1 MIEKEQME
9 RMQQAVEEIRRTMA
23 EAAIRAGR
31 KPEEILLCAACKTRT
46 VEEVMASAELPI
58 DIFGENHVQELV
70 EKTDAGAYLGKPGHF
85 IGHLQTN
92 KVKKVVGRAS
102 LIQSVDSEH
111 LALAIEKEAA
121 KRALQQ
127 DILLEV
133 NIGEESSKSGVNA
146 DGLWSLFERL
156 LATTPHL
163 HIRGLMAIPPAD
175 AGEDENRRF
184 FAKMRGLYEEAAQR
198 YAGSV
203 DMQYLSMGMSGDYP
217 LAIAEGA
224 NIVRIGTAIYGPRD
238 YSAKK

>member
-1 MIEKEQME
+1 MIEKEKLE
-9 RMQQAVEEIRRTMA
+9 RMQQAVETIRSTMA
-23 EAAIRAGR
+23 EAAIHAGR
-31 KPEEILLCAACKTRT
+31 RPEEILLCAACKTRT
-46 VEEVMASAELPI
+46 VEEVMASAKLPI

-121 KRALQQ
+121 KQGLQQ

-146 DGLWSLFERL
+146 DGLWALMESLCE
-156 LATTPHL
+156 TTPHL

-175 AGEDENRRF
+175 ASEDETRAF
-184 FAKMRGLYEEAAQR
+184 FAKMRDLYEEAAKR

-203 DMQYLSMGMSGDYP
+203 EMKYLSMGMSGDYA

-238 YSAKK
+238 YSMKK

>member
-1 MIEKEQME
+1 MIEKEKLE
-9 RMQQAVEEIRRTMA
+9 RMQQAVETIRRTMA
-23 EAAIRAGR
+23 EAAIHAGR
-31 KPEEILLCAACKTRT
+31 KPEDILLCAACKTRT
-46 VEEVMASAELPI
+46 VEEVKASAALPI

-121 KRALQQ
+121 KQGLQQ

-146 DGLWSLFERL
+146 DGLWALMESLCE
-156 LATTPHL
+156 TTPHL

-175 AGEDENRRF
+175 ASEDETRQF
-184 FAKMRGLYEEAAQR
+184 FARMRGLYEEAAKR
-198 YAGSV
+198 YAGSIE
-203 DMQYLSMGMSGDYP
+203 MKYLSMGMSGDYA

-238 YSAKK
+238 YSMKK

>member
-1 MIEKEQME
+1 MIEKEKLE
-9 RMQQAVEEIRRTMA
+9 RMQQAVETIRSTMA
-23 EAAIRAGR
+23 EAAIHAGR
-31 KPEEILLCAACKTRT
+31 RPEEVLLCAACKTRT
-46 VEEVMASAELPI
+46 VEEVMASAKLPI

-121 KRALQQ
+121 KQGLQQ

-146 DGLWSLFERL
+146 DGLWALMESLCE
-156 LATTPHL
+156 TTPHL

-175 AGEDENRRF
+175 ASEDETRAF
-184 FAKMRGLYEEAAQR
+184 FAKMRGLYEEAAKR
-198 YAGSV
+198 YAGSAE
-203 DMQYLSMGMSGDYP
+203 MKYLSMGMSGDYA

-238 YSAKK
+238 YSMKK

>member
-1 MIEKEQME
+1 MIEKEKLE
-9 RMQQAVEEIRRTMA
+9 RMQQAVETIRSTMA
-23 EAAIRAGR
+23 EAAIHAGR

-46 VEEVMASAELPI
+46 VEEVMASAKLPI

-121 KRALQQ
+121 KQGLQQ

-146 DGLWSLFERL
+146 DGLWALMESLCE
-156 LATTPHL
+156 TTPHL

-175 AGEDENRRF
+175 ASEDETRAF
-184 FAKMRGLYEEAAQR
+184 FAKMRGLYEEAAKR

-203 DMQYLSMGMSGDYP
+203 EMKYLSMGMSGDYA

-238 YSAKK
+238 YSMKK